1 MYKLPRARRENRDYP
16 PPVQVEKM
24 KLPVKLSF
32 FIVLVLTGMSL
43 SNLGLTEA
51 ADAPGF
57 NPRASSNPLAVDVAD
72 LKDQLEKGLKARLPA
87 DFVFIS
93 KVVMLV
99 ENDKLPLKTV
109 KAVFQW
115 ARDKGAKKNYP
126 FPYFQRALKIRAK
139 KLGIVI

>member
-1 MYKLPRARRENRDYP
+1 
-16 PPVQVEKM
+16 M
-24 KLPVKLSF
+24 KLPVKLSIF
-32 FIVLVLTGMSL
+32 MVLVLAGISL
-43 SNLGLTEA
+43 LNMGLTAA
-51 ADAPGF
+51 ADGPGF
-57 NPRASSNPLAVDVAD
+57 HRAATSNPVAVEVAD
-72 LKDQLEKGLKARLPA
+72 LKDQLEKGLKARLPM
-87 DFVFIS
+87 DFAFIS

-115 ARDKGAKKNYP
+115 ARDKGAKNNYP

>member
-1 MYKLPRARRENRDYP
+1 
-16 PPVQVEKM
+16 M
-24 KLPVKLSF
+24 KLPVKLS
-32 FIVLVLTGMSL
+32 ILMVLVLTGMSL
-43 SNLGLTEA
+43 SNLGLTDA

-57 NPRASSNPLAVDVAD
+57 HLITSSNPVAVEVAD

-87 DFVFIS
+87 DFAFIS

-99 ENDKLPLKTV
+99 EEEKLPLKTV

-115 ARDKGAKKNYP
+115 ARDRGAKNNYP

>member
-1 MYKLPRARRENRDYP
+1 
-16 PPVQVEKM
+16 M
-24 KLPVKLSF
+24 KLPVKLSSF
-32 FIVLVLTGMSL
+32 MVLVLTGMSL

-51 ADAPGF
+51 ADAPCFHLSG
-57 NPRASSNPLAVDVAD
+57 SSNPVAVEVAD

-87 DFVFIS
+87 DFSFIS

-99 ENDKLPLKTV
+99 EDDKLPLRTV

-115 ARDKGAKKNYP
+115 ARDRGAKNNYP

>member
-1 MYKLPRARRENRDYP
+1 MMNLTI
-16 PPVQVEKM
+16 
-24 KLPVKLSF
+24 KLSILVAF
-32 FIVLVLTGMSL
+32 VLTGM
-43 SNLGLTEA
+43 NLFNSGLTTA
-51 ADAPGF
+51 AEGRGF
-57 NPRASSNPLAVDVAD
+57 GLVASSNPVAVEVAD

-87 DFVFIS
+87 DFAFIS

-99 ENDKLPLKTV
+99 EDNKLPLKTV

-115 ARDKGAKKNYP
+115 ARDKGAKNNYP

>member
-1 MYKLPRARRENRDYP
+1 
-16 PPVQVEKM
+16 M
-24 KLPVKLSF
+24 KLPVKLSIF
-32 FIVLVLTGMSL
+32 MVLVLTSMSL
-43 SNLGLTEA
+43 SNLGLTDA

-57 NPRASSNPLAVDVAD
+57 NPIASSNPVAVEVAD

-87 DFVFIS
+87 DFAFIS

-99 ENDKLPLKTV
+99 ENDKLPVKTV

-115 ARDKGAKKNYP
+115 ARDKGAKNNYP

>member
-1 MYKLPRARRENRDYP
+1 
-16 PPVQVEKM
+16 M
-24 KLPVKLSF
+24 KLPVKLS
-32 FIVLVLTGMSL
+32 ILMVLVLTGMSL
-43 SNLGLTEA
+43 SNLGLTAA
-51 ADAPGF
+51 ADAPCFHPSG
-57 NPRASSNPLAVDVAD
+57 SSNPVAVEVAD

-87 DFVFIS
+87 DFSFIS

-115 ARDKGAKKNYP
+115 ARDRGAKKNYP

-139 KLGIVI
+139 KLGIAI

>member
-1 MYKLPRARRENRDYP
+1 
-16 PPVQVEKM
+16 M
-24 KLPVKLSF
+24 KLPVKLSSF
-32 FIVLVLTGMSL
+32 MVLVLTGMSL

-51 ADAPGF
+51 ADEPCFHPSG
-57 NPRASSNPLAVDVAD
+57 SSNPVAVEVAD

-87 DFVFIS
+87 DFSFIS

-115 ARDKGAKKNYP
+115 ARDRGAKNNYP

>member
-1 MYKLPRARRENRDYP
+1 
-16 PPVQVEKM
+16 M

-32 FIVLVLTGMSL
+32 FMVLVLTGMSL
-43 SNLGLTEA
+43 SNLDLSDA

-57 NPRASSNPLAVDVAD
+57 NPIASRNPVAVEVAD

-87 DFVFIS
+87 DFAFIS

-99 ENDKLPLKTV
+99 EEEKLPLKTV

-115 ARDKGAKKNYP
+115 ARDKGAKNNYP

>member
-1 MYKLPRARRENRDYP
+1 
-16 PPVQVEKM
+16 M
-24 KLPVKLSF
+24 KLPVKLS
-32 FIVLVLTGMSL
+32 ILMVLVLTGMSL

-51 ADAPGF
+51 ADAPCFHPSG
-57 NPRASSNPLAVDVAD
+57 SSNPVAVEVAD

-87 DFVFIS
+87 DFSFIS

-115 ARDKGAKKNYP
+115 ARDRGAKNNYP